1 MSYSFGLNF
10 SKMRGRAIFL
20 IGLITIMLSSA
31 YAQYTE
37 NDIYNYIERFS
48 DLAVEKMK
56 SHGIPASIT
65 LAQGILES
73 GAGTSNLAVK
83 ANNHFGI
90 KCHANWTGETY
101 YQNDDAENEC
111 FRKYDKAENSYED
124 HSEFLKAKRYERL
137 FALGKTDYKAWAQ
150 GLKDC
155 GYATN
160 PKYPERLITLI
171 EKYRLSRFDTLAMG
185 YSPAICNDTD
195 VRFAPLIT
203 LDTLARRNVLTPVSY
218 PYTQRTVYANNGSF
232 FVIAKKGD
240 TYLDIAMDVQQ
251 PLFRIRKYNDLLVR
265 NYEPQEGEWVYIE
278 KKAKYSADYQ
288 KYVVRSSSESLRSI
302 CQRYGCRMGS
312 IMTINQL
319 ERNTLLSRGQII
331 LLQSNTRK
339 R

>member
-1 MSYSFGLNF
+1 MRKSTGILIILIITALN
-10 SKMRGRAIFL
+10 SI
-20 IGLITIMLSSA
+20 

-37 NDIYNYIERFS
+37 SDIYNYIERYS
-48 DLAVEKMK
+48 TLAVEKMQT
-56 SHGIPASIT
+56 HGIPASIT

-90 KCHANWTGETY
+90 KCHSNWTGETY

-111 FRKYDKAENSYED
+111 FRKYEKPEKSYED
-124 HSEFLKAKRYERL
+124 HSEFLKARRYERL
-137 FALGKTDYKAWAQ
+137 FSLGKTDYKAWAQ

-171 EKYRLSRFDTLAMG
+171 EKYRLGRFDTLAMNG
-185 YSPAICNDTD
+185 KPAVCHDTTMRIAPAITMN
-195 VRFAPLIT
+195 T
-203 LDTLARRNVLTPVSY
+203 LSQRNVLTPVSY

-240 TYLDIAMDVQQ
+240 TYLNIAMDVQQ
-251 PLFRIRKYNDLLVR
+251 PLFRIRKYNDLIVR
-265 NYEPQEGEWVYIE
+265 NYEPQVGEWVYIE
-278 KKAKYSADYQ
+278 KKAKYSADYPQ
-288 KYVVRSSSESLRSI
+288 YVVRTSSESLRDI
-302 CQRYGCRMGS
+302 CQKFGCRMSS

-319 ERNTLLSRGQII
+319 ERNTLLNRGQII
-331 LLQSNTRK
+331 LLQSNTHK
-339 R
+339 K